1 MTVWGRIVL
10 NDEVVYER
18 RAPNPGLWWY
28 GFDRLLEKNPGL
40 KRRWEEACQITRER
54 MRQRAVL
61 AQVNGLRGG
70 DKAW

>member
-28 GFDRLLEKNPGL
+28 GFDHLLKKSPDL
-40 KRRWEEACQITRER
+40 KRRWEESLRKHRER
-54 MRQRAVL
+54 M
-61 AQVNGLRGG
+61 
-70 DKAW
+70 KTE